1 MTAVSSVSS
10 CMHWIRGCIIILLL
24 TILDQGSKSLVLAQ
38 LKDQPDISLIPGVL
52 QLRYLENRGMAFGL
66 FEGKIP
72 VFVILCLLFFGVFI
86 YVYAR
91 IPKNRYYLPLSVT
104 APETITSAVT
114 DSGRYYLPLSVT
126 ALVMVSGALG
136 NFIDRVCRG
145 YVVDFIYFS
154 LIDFPVFNIADMYV
168 VCSGILLVMLVCFRY
183 KNDEDYDFL
192 RIKKD

>member
-38 LKDQPDISLIPGVL
+38 LKDHPDISLISGVL

-91 IPKNRYYLPLSVT
+91 IPKNRYYLP
-104 APETITSAVT
+104 AVSNCT
-114 DSGRYYLPLSVT
+114 
-126 ALVMVSGALG
+126 G
-136 NFIDRVCRG
+136 NGFR
-145 YVVDFIYFS
+145 
-154 LIDFPVFNIADMYV
+154 
-168 VCSGILLVMLVCFRY
+168 CSWKFY
-183 KNDEDYDFL
+183 
-192 RIKKD
+192 